1 LNTVSSVFTGNE
13 FFVGLS
19 KRTDQDGI
27 DCLARTFPE
36 YRVTAICINDFSSK
50 TLHLKSACS
59 VCGPNHI
66 LVGGELGKIIA
77 TAIESSSP
85 GTYKFTHVVDEEAA
99 NCVYSNGTLIR
110 RTKEEFP
117 NSADGLKSIGGK
129 QIEIRASEL
138 AKVDAALTCCSVLF

>member
-1 LNTVSSVFTGNE
+1 M
-13 FFVGLS
+13 GLS

-27 DCLARTFPE
+27 DFLARTFRE
-36 YRVTAICINDFSSK
+36 FRVTPICINNFSSR

-59 VCGPNHI
+59 VCGPDHI

-77 TAIESSSP
+77 TAIESSSS
-85 GTYKFTHVVDEEAA
+85 GTYKFTHVADEEAA

-110 RTKEEFP
+110 RTREEFP

-138 AKVDAALTCCSVLF
+138 AKVDGAPTCCSVLF